1 MFITDR
7 EFFSKPP
14 EGSDDRIDAE
24 QGLDRQRKEHG
35 QEATKPHA
43 ISPSTTTHRHPPQ
56 GFSPYMEPKL
66 IIPFLRELAGNIEA
80 VVWPPS
86 GLPARI
92 SSRRSRFGCP
102 GCDRLGGAPDRQAA
116 ALTQAGVISG
126 PVRDLALP

>member
-7 EFFSKPP
+7 EIFSKPP

-43 ISPSTTTHRHPPQ
+43 ISPSTTTHPHPPQ

-80 VVWPPS
+80 LVRRPS
-86 GLPARI
+86 GLSTRI
-92 SSRRSRFGCP
+92 VSRCSRFGCP
-102 GCDRLGGAPDRQAA
+102 GCERPVGEPDRQAA
-116 ALTQAGVISG
+116 ALTQAGV
-126 PVRDLALP
+126 